1 MDGPRIKGLAE
12 DRPGGAGGAVL
23 QHYGKDLRLG
33 GAALSLVQ
41 SHRKKGGPWE
51 QVQEVGLGRDA
62 SAHCSLGC
70 KSYLGPL
77 RV

>member
-33 GAALSLVQ
+33 GAALSLSQ
-41 SHRKKGGPWE
+41 NHRKGALWE
-51 QVQEVGLGRDA
+51 GLGGLPGA
-62 SAHCSLGC
+62 SGCCPLLPGC
-70 KSYLGPL
+70 KTPGVP
-77 RV
+77 